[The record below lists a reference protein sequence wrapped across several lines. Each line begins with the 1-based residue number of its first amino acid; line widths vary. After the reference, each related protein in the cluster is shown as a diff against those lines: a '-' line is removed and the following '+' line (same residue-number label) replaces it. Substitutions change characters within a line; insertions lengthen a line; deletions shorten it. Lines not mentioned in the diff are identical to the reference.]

1 MQSVQSATLCP
12 LAPFPPAAMVDFC
25 NPGVLGGA
33 AAFRRYF
40 EGPILAGREPG
51 ASEVEAAAGAAR
63 AAELSSLVNHFIL
76 RRTNTLLSAH
86 LPPKTVEVVCCRMT
100 PLQTALYNHF
110 LASKT
115 TAQLLNGQRASRVL
129 GAITSLR
136 KLLSHPKL
144 VYDAIHSP
152 GAKGDAEGFAG
163 AAEFFPPGL
172 LDDGRP
178 GRGSL
183 PIGWEHLSGELGA
196 EGGKDYRVCCR
207 HGRSDLVRTSRVCH
221 CDLPPDSPC
230 RQPALHPSICQANS
244 WCSPT
249 CWMCSGD

>member
-1 MQSVQSATLCP
+1 
-12 LAPFPPAAMVDFC
+12 MVDFC

-51 ASEVEAAAGAAR
+51 ASEEEAAAGAAR

-183 PIGWEHLSGELGA
+183 PIGWEHLSGERWA
-196 EGGKDYRVCCR
+196 EGGRGWRVCCR
-207 HGRSDLVRTSRVCH
+207 HRRSDLVRNACVS
-221 CDLPPDSPC
+221 L
-230 RQPALHPSICQANS
+230 
-244 WCSPT
+244 
-249 CWMCSGD
+249 